1 MNSSAKIVMVGI
13 SSFQI
18 IAMLLVS
25 ASHFTPRVLTIV
37 KNSHEEQAPERSPA
51 GGKRARAGVAREASR
66 ELGLEV
72 AQRCL
77 DLNRRDRH
85 RLDERHPS
93 AGESAESAERHEGES
108 RGPAGNRVGRAELGV
123 HQREQS
129 EDERGDDP
137 GNQRAAT
144 AGQQAAPR
152 APKSQPEPM
161 MEPSETS
168 VIPRNPTFR

>member
-1 MNSSAKIVMVGI
+1 MPWAPYGAKPPPAVKLPLWNEVNSRAKIVVVGI

-37 KNSHEEQAPERSPA
+37 KNAMNSRPQRTPARVSVPVAVYTWKPA
-51 GGKRARAGVAREASR
+51 G

-77 DLNRRDRH
+77 DLDRRDGH
-85 RLDERHPS
+85 RLNPRHPA
-93 AGESAESAERHEGES
+93 AGESAKTAEGHERES
-108 RGPAGNRVGRAELGV
+108 RGAAGYRVRGAKLCV

-129 EDERGDDP
+129 EDKRGDDP
-137 GNQRAAT
+137 GQQRAAT
-144 AGQQAAPR
+144 AR
-152 APKSQPEPM
+152 
-161 MEPSETS
+161 
-168 VIPRNPTFR
+168 